1 MIPAEK
7 IASILALYKKHG
19 WNLRR
24 VLLSDALRKNL
35 TDRLQD
41 LFGGAE
47 IVSSKLDA
55 AWFSRVSKHGEACEL
70 RNFAEPPFA
79 LVKVLPPEA
88 TDEER
93 AEILTATETGMLD
106 KQTTQ
111 AQT

>member
-1 MIPAEK
+1 MKPENIE
-7 IASILALYKKHG
+7 SILSLYKKHG

-24 VLLSDALRKNL
+24 VLLSDALRVQI

-55 AWFSRVSKHGEACEL
+55 AWFSRAGKHGTAWEL

-79 LVKVLPPEA
+79 LVVVLPDGV
-88 TDEER
+88 TD
-93 AEILTATETGMLD
+93 AELNEVLTETEAKMLD
-106 KQTTQ
+106 KQTAQ